1 MMIISMMTVMMII
14 TIVIAIVACHRRHRH
29 HHHHQHIDI
38 VFHILTTIILIVI
51 NLAHDTIA
59 HFSLSH
65 QCQQCSSENRA
76 PPNRL
81 KQIIIF
87 LINNA
92 ITGR

>member
-1 MMIISMMTVMMII
+1 MMII
-14 TIVIAIVACHRRHRH
+14 TIVIVIVIVIVACHRRHRH
-29 HHHHQHIDI
+29 HHHHRHHHQHIDI